1 LSSSWSCSIPYSEE
15 SDDSDE
21 SSDDCEEEEVDDLY
35 SSAYYCKGSFE
46 EIDDYELSV
55 SYNYS

>member
-1 LSSSWSCSIPYSEE
+1 MNLLMILRRRKLRTYNLLLIIER
-15 SDDSDE
+15 
-21 SSDDCEEEEVDDLY
+21 
-35 SSAYYCKGSFE
+35 GSFEE